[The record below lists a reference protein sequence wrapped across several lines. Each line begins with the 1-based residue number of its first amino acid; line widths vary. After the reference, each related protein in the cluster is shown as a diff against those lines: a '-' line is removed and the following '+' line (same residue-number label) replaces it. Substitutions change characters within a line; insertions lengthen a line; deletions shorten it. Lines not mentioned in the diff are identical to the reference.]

1 MKIGDYYDRG
11 EKIMN
16 NGFGGLGFS
25 SEKDNISFVINMVSF
40 ICSLN
45 VGGQMIA
52 EHLSRITQ
60 KPTLKYKVIS
70 KVKKIL

>member
-1 MKIGDYYDRG
+1 MDLEAWDSAAK
-11 EKIMN
+11 
-16 NGFGGLGFS
+16 
-25 SEKDNISFVINMVSF
+25 KDNLSFVINMVSF

-52 EHLSRITQ
+52 EHLPRITQ